1 MVTFFNFE
9 ERVVRSLV
17 AAKLQPIAIQS
28 VLRDSTLERVETFN
42 GGYRVVVHHPDIQ
55 IKRSMVYDF
64 PYVIGQYEDTR
75 ARFTVNVG
83 PGVLTLECRSLDGT
97 PIPDYFR
104 KRQVQIDVTNF
115 AAH

>member
-64 PYVIGQYEDTR
+64 PYVI
-75 ARFTVNVG
+75 